1 MSLSG
6 SKRRYSSLLGRL
18 GGTNKKRNITDFF
31 GMSSKAY
38 RAARRKVYRGAKRLK
53 KYGSAGGMM
62 ATRNMPA
69 CYIAPATVLGSYT
82 SCCGSAA
89 VAIGNGGWTLGA
101 AQASGGLI
109 AGIYDVPFTTFT
121 QLNQVF
127 NYNDFTT
134 LFDQYQI
141 KSVTYYITLSQA
153 AVSTLGTVQDTMLT
167 QPSIMYFPDYDDG
180 AMINC
185 DAVRERM
192 GVRQKNLVPG
202 KTTKITLR
210 GPKPDSLV
218 WSGGAVAVSAVP
230 KGSTWLDTANQQV
243 PHWGL
248 KGCFKGLDL
257 RARTDP
263 AYQITIEAKVKFNFK
278 QVR

>member
-38 RAARRKVYRGAKRLK
+38 RSARRKVFRGAKRLK
-53 KYGSAGGMM
+53 KYGSSGGMM
-62 ATRNMPA
+62 VTRNMPA
-69 CYIAPATVLGSYT
+69 CYISPSTALGSYGA
-82 SCCGSAA
+82 CCGTST
-89 VAIGNGGWTLGA
+89 VSIGNGGWTLGPATA
-101 AQASGGLI
+101 AGGLI
-109 AGIYDVPFTTFT
+109 AGIYDVPFTAFV
-121 QLNQVF
+121 QLNQVI
-127 NYNDFTT
+127 NYGDFTA

-153 AVSTLGTVQDTMLT
+153 AVSTLGTAQDTMLT

-180 AMINC
+180 NLPSI
-185 DAVRERM
+185 DVVRERM
-192 GVRQKNLVPG
+192 GVRQKNLIPG
-202 KTTKITLR
+202 KTAKITVK

-218 WSGGAVAVSAVP
+218 WSGGGVAVSAVP

-243 PHWGL
+243 PHFGL
-248 KGCFKGLDL
+248 KGILKGLDL

-263 AYQITIEAKVKFNFK
+263 AYQITIEAKLKLNFK
-278 QVR
+278 QVK